1 MNINKRLIKRIL
13 TIGSA
18 VLLLFS
24 VIFVAVVL
32 IRGFSGQLE
41 PGKETAKLTEDPSH
55 VSTPPAG
62 PSPTGVPS
70 ETVPTEDPGTP
81 APVTY
86 REITLLAS
94 GDITLYKS
102 MWESAKAYGGGEY
115 DFSELT
121 KYVKDIISSHDYAV
135 ANFEGTV
142 TESDYSD
149 YPMFRVP
156 DNIIKTA
163 AGAGFDMMLFANNHT
178 YDGGHTGLLRTQQKF
193 AENGLACIG
202 TKTEESAKS
211 YGVFD
216 VSGIKIGML
225 NYTYES
231 PPDYE
236 KDNRTQK
243 FLNGIRLDTRDVPL
257 VDSFYEGYLS
267 GFYAEIK
274 ERIQE
279 MKQDGA
285 QFIVVFMHWG
295 SEYENSGNTLQ
306 KTIAQNLC
314 EEGVD
319 LLIGSHPHV
328 IQQVETFTSS
338 DQTKKMLCYYS
349 LGNFISVQNRLTFS
363 PQFYDTGFYAEN
375 GLLAS
380 VTIRQ
385 YSTGETVISKADY
398 VATWMHRHSVNGRLV
413 FNVVPLEKAL
423 ANEEANARYGL
434 TESSFGLEHAR
445 AAYEYLTKLI
455 QPGVS
460 EFNDN
465 IHLPQKD
472 AVPAEK

>member
-1 MNINKRLIKRIL
+1 MKLSKKGIKRIL
-13 TIGSA
+13 LAGSV
-18 VLLLFS
+18 VLLLFA
-24 VIFVAVVL
+24 VIFVVVL
-32 IRGFSGQLE
+32 LVNGFSGKLT
-41 PGKETAKLTEDPSH
+41 PPPETAKPSGTS
-55 VSTPPAG
+55 VLLGTPPASSG
-62 PSPTGVPS
+62 TAAP
-70 ETVPTEDPGTP
+70 ETAAPTEEPSTP

-102 MWESAKAYGGGEY
+102 IWESAKAYGGGEY

-121 KYVKDIISSHDYAV
+121 KYVQDIISSHDYAV
-135 ANFEGTV
+135 ANFEGTL

-149 YPMFRVP
+149 YPLFRVP
-156 DNIIKTA
+156 DNILKTA
-163 AGAGFDMMLFANNHT
+163 VGAGFDMMLFANNHT

-193 AENGLACIG
+193 AENGLAWIG

-216 VSGIKIGML
+216 VSGVKIGML

-243 FLNGIRLDTRDVPL
+243 FLNGIRLDLQDVPL
-257 VDSFYEGYLS
+257 VDSFYEEYLPD
-267 GFYAEIK
+267 FYAEIR

-279 MKQDGA
+279 MKQNGA
-285 QFIVVFMHWG
+285 QLIVVYMHWG
-295 SEYENSGNTLQ
+295 NEYENAGNTLQ

-314 EEGVD
+314 EAGVD

-338 DQTKKMLCYYS
+338 DSTKTMLCYYS

-363 PQFYDTGFYAEN
+363 PQYYDTGFYAEN

-398 VATWMHRHSVNGRLV
+398 VATWMHRHNVNGRFV
-413 FNVVPLEKAL
+413 FNVVPLAKAL
-423 ANEEANARYGL
+423 ANEEAHTRYGL
-434 TESSFGLEHAR
+434 TESSFGIEHAQ

-455 QPGVS
+455 QPGIDA
-460 EFNDN
+460 FNAGVK
-465 IHLPQKD
+465 LPQKD
-472 AVPAEK
+472 AIPEG